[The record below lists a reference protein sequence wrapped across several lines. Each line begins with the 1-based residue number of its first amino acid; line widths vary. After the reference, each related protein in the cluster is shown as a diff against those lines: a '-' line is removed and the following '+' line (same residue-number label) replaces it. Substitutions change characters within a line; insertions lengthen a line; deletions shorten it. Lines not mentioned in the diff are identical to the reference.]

1 MLRETGPVGL
11 LIRLGVVFVFSLLLG
26 AALLTQ
32 VPRSPPSLSES
43 TKYLAKTAAHLLH
56 AQFQAEVSSTRGT
69 NPSPSSTAVLIS
81 QPSATELT
89 VEAIDHRR
97 LTETF
102 RHGIAMMTTESDDNT
117 RREGARLVNATAVF
131 GYEPARALIARD
143 YPTTPIIRSA
153 VSAGEAVRYSLDPLL
168 TPGRQ
173 SQSQTAF
180 LVILASYFSGRH
192 TLDTYATALLA
203 ALSDNRRL
211 QTEDLLKSL
220 LEQLA
225 RVRGACTAIARAAVK
240 ARIVTGPECS
250 PALQLQIENFLR
262 AATPSG
268 REAESRAL
276 ALQLLDNPTA
286 HER

>member
-11 LIRLGVVFVFSLLLG
+11 LIRLGVVFVSLLLG
-26 AALLTQ
+26 AALLTE

-56 AQFQAEVSSTRGT
+56 ANFQAEVSSTRVA
-69 NPSPSSTAVLIS
+69 NPSPSLSE
-81 QPSATELT
+81 TELT

-102 RHGIAMMTTESDDNT
+102 QRGITMMAAELDDTT
-117 RREGARLVNATAVF
+117 RREGARLVNAAAIF
-131 GYEPARALIARD
+131 GYEPARALIVRE
-143 YPTTPIIRSA
+143 YPATPIIRSA

-168 TPGRQ
+168 TRGKQ
-173 SQSQTAF
+173 SESQTAF

-192 TLDTYATALLA
+192 ALDAYATALLA
-203 ALSDNRRL
+203 ALSDDRRL
-211 QTEDLLKSL
+211 QAEDLLKSL
-220 LEQLA
+220 REQIA
-225 RVRGACTAIARAAVK
+225 RVPGACTAIARAVVK

-250 PALQLQIENFLR
+250 PNLQLQIENFLR

-276 ALQLLDNPTA
+276 ALQLLESPTA
-286 HER
+286 H